1 MLLSPTMLPK
11 DPLALETFD
20 RFEHLA
26 NDPVLETLADT
37 GPLDLSSE
45 VEGWLAAAL
54 AEPAPLARKE
64 PPAQLLSTE
73 QLYRA
78 ELTHLPELSDEQI
91 AELASRARAGDQQ
104 AGEALIGDVQH
115 YVELWARRY
124 RNAFGW
130 ASPHI
135 DYAELIGIGNLVLV
149 DKLPQAL
156 AKRNPCAFL
165 ATWARY
171 GMFHFCTC
179 HAEARLVSL
188 DRPLGQDMALTL
200 ADLLAAPAL
209 RLDGEEASPSPAPAI
224 TSEELDQAISMLT
237 PKQQEVIR
245 RVYGLHEHAP
255 ERIGQIKQLC
265 GTPLCEGSV
274 SGTRDQALATLRQLL
289 VSPTQMVDRAVYTL
303 AQVCEVLGVTQ
314 WNAYLLLRT
323 HGIERRAFRRYPKAA
338 VDALAAQRANQPR
351 REPAPVQWNA
361 LDRVRFDQAYT
372 ALRERGEKITAER
385 LAKASGRTKRLACAY
400 LRERSRN
407 TVEVSA

>member
-1 MLLSPTMLPK
+1 MVLSLTHLSEEPLELDAFHLFDHLSDELLI
-11 DPLALETFD
+11 
-20 RFEHLA
+20 
-26 NDPVLETLADT
+26 ETLADT
-37 GPLDLSSE
+37 GPLAMPSELNDLLSD
-45 VEGWLAAAL
+45 AL
-54 AEPAPLARKE
+54 AEPAPRARKE
-64 PPAQLLSTE
+64 TSAPVLSSE

-78 ELTHLPELSDEQI
+78 ELASLPQLADEQI
-91 AELASRARAGDQQ
+91 RDFASRARAGDQQ
-104 AGEALIGDVQH
+104 ASAALIGDVQH
-115 YVELWARRY
+115 YIELWARRY
-124 RNAFGW
+124 RNTFGW

-135 DYAELIGIGNLVLV
+135 EYAELIGIGNLTLV
-149 DKLPQAL
+149 EKLPQAL
-156 AKRNPCAFL
+156 TKRNPCAYL

-171 GMFHFCTC
+171 AMFHFCTC
-179 HAEARLVSL
+179 HAEARMVSL
-188 DRPLGQDMALTL
+188 DRPLRQDLALTL
-200 ADLLAAPAL
+200 ADLLPAPAS
-209 RLDGEEASPSPAPAI
+209 RLGGGEASPSPAI
-224 TSEELDQAISMLT
+224 SSEELDQAISVLT

-245 RVYGLHEHAP
+245 RVYGLQEHAP
-255 ERIGQIKQLC
+255 ERIVQIKQLC

-303 AQVCEVLGVTQ
+303 AQVCEVLGVTE

-338 VDALAAQRANQPR
+338 IDALAAERANQPR

-400 LRERSRN
+400 LRELRSN